1 MSDPISRLQLAR
13 QEIDHTFGDGY
24 AAAHPELVAVVMQSA
39 SSDTPLTCSPRAI
52 EHVAEALLGR
62 TKAPLGVFRT
72 IQTPLSTY
80 PRGLGYGPILTTQ
93 RLRKEIRP
101 CHLAGHVVERHRHGS
116 SFVRNA
122 AGEP

>member
-1 MSDPISRLQLAR
+1 MPSDRVGCIQL
-13 QEIDHTFGDGY
+13 FG
-24 AAAHPELVAVVMQSA
+24 
-39 SSDTPLTCSPRAI
+39 
-52 EHVAEALLGR
+52 GR
-62 TKAPLGVFRT
+62 IKAPLGVFRT